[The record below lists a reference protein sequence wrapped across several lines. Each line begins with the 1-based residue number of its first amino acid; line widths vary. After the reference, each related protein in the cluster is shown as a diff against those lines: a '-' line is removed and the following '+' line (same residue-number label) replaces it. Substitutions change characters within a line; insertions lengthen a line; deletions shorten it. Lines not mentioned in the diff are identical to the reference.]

1 MSDRSTRSVLR
12 PGDLL
17 PVGTLGLRTRRLRAV
32 LSALGIAIGIA
43 SVVGVLGIT
52 RSSQSQLLAQI
63 DELGT
68 NLLTVVNG
76 RDLSDQEAPLP
87 VTATPM
93 VRRLEGVL
101 HVAPT
106 AQLMEAQVYRNDHVP
121 SGQTG
126 GLAVRAGDGSLLAAL
141 DGSMAGGRFL
151 NAATARHPV
160 TVLGAEAA
168 RTLGVTRP
176 DPGAR
181 VWIGGHWFTVAGVL
195 EPLPLAPEVDRSAIV
210 GFPVAERLLG
220 YNGHPSRIYVRADQ
234 DRVTEVANLLNST
247 ADPMNPERVDV
258 RRPSDALTAR
268 TAVAES
274 SAALFLGLGGI
285 ALLVGGI
292 GIANVMVISVLER
305 RSEIGL
311 RRALGATR
319 AHVAAQFLT
328 ESLVLAACGGVAGV
342 LIGAAVTTGLSYTR
356 DWSVLIPGVAVW
368 SGLGVAIVVGGLA
381 GLYPAS
387 RAARLSPTDA
397 LRSV

>member
-1 MSDRSTRSVLR
+1 MTGQSTRSVLR

-17 PVGTLGLRTRRLRAV
+17 PVGTLGLRTRRLRAM

-63 DELGT
+63 DQLGT

-76 RDLSDQEAPLP
+76 RDLGGQEASLP
-87 VTATPM
+87 ITAAPM
-93 VRRLEGVL
+93 IRRIEGVL
-101 HVAPT
+101 HAAPT
-106 AQLMEAQVYRNDHVP
+106 AQLSTVKVYRNDHVP
-121 SGQTG
+121 PGQAG
-126 GLAVRAGDGSLLAAL
+126 GLTVRACDDSLVAAL
-141 DGSMAGGRFL
+141 DGSMTAGRFL
-151 NAATARHPV
+151 NAATTRHPV

-168 RTLGVTRP
+168 RTLGISRP
-176 DPGAR
+176 DPGTR
-181 VWIGGHWFTVAGVL
+181 VWLGGHWFTVAGVL
-195 EPLPLAPEVDRSAIV
+195 SPLPLAPEVDRSALV

-220 YNGHPSRIYVRADQ
+220 YDGHPSRIYVRAAQ
-234 DRVTEVANLLNST
+234 DRVTDVANLLHVT
-247 ADPMNPERVDV
+247 ADPAYPERVDV
-258 RRPSDALTAR
+258 GRPSDALTAR

-274 SAALFLGLGGI
+274 SAALFLMLGGI

-319 AHVAAQFLT
+319 THVAAQFLT
-328 ESLVLAACGGVAGV
+328 ESLVLAACGGIAGV
-342 LIGAAVTTGLSYTR
+342 LIGSAVTTALSYAR
-356 DWSVLIPGVAVW
+356 DWSVLIPGAAVW
-368 SGLGVAIVVGGLA
+368 SGLGIAIVVGGLA

-397 LRSV
+397 LRTV